1 MTTLTYAMLQPALVA
16 FALLL
21 GVTLLFRIANANVL
35 FGLYK
40 RWSDFLRCRGL
51 FSGPLEA
58 EARKVDLLRILTGVI
73 FLHRTSYTVY
83 YIFIGND
90 GDLARIA
97 CIVALLLGVLFT
109 IGLFTPIV
117 ALILLFG
124 NVLILDGIFGTYTLG
139 SDVLSMLLL
148 TFTFAPS
155 GTRISVD
162 SIIASGQSVFAKVV
176 RGIYAFFGAP
186 SVERLV
192 LVKWTTLFSYS
203 VLCLYSVTLHLHEE
217 LWISGY
223 IATILLTNSY
233 ISRYHE
239 LIQSLALSSELFV
252 LLSRISMWG
261 MLVWYFALLPFTLLG
276 GWFRK
281 AVIAW
286 GILFF
291 LVSTFVLQLGWLPY
305 YEFILLALLFWD
317 RKLIVWSG
325 EARLDILY
333 DDRCN
338 LCDRTV
344 RFLSRVDAFHAL
356 RFRPLTK
363 NADLVEKLGL
373 TTNEVLHDLHAYD
386 GQSRRIYRGYDL
398 YAEVSKR
405 IVLLLLLAPV
415 LYVGRIGGIGPQ
427 IYRVVAKRRIEW
439 FGVCQ
444 FAPDYNKAR
453 EVLGPIA
460 DPRIADNGTP
470 RSLISAFVTI
480 HTVLALVFVAYFP
493 IFGLPPQARWL
504 QSLTWSY
511 GVMPIDVFNKND
523 LTLGEHWFTVE
534 ALGADGASELLPF
547 TGTAGDRL
555 RWHHSDRVY
564 FGNSLHWRRL
574 RAGLK
579 EVCYQDDDDER
590 FLREIVSWHKF
601 GASAVPTQ
609 YRVTYYYQPL
619 PSLWSTPGARFE
631 VRAVS
636 KVCTVLLDANGT
648 PQGVAEGKPTT
659 TSK

>member
-1 MTTLTYAMLQPALVA
+1 MTTISYALFQSTLVA
-16 FALLL
+16 LALLL
-21 GVTLLFRIANANVL
+21 GVTLLFRMANVSVL
-35 FGLYK
+35 FGLYA
-40 RWSDFLRCRGL
+40 RWSDFLRRRGL
-51 FSGPLEA
+51 FSAPLEA

-73 FLHRTSYTVY
+73 FLHRTSNTVY
-83 YIFIGND
+83 YVFIGND
-90 GDLARIA
+90 GDVARIA
-97 CIVALLLGVLFT
+97 GLVALLLGALFT

-124 NVLILDGIFGTYTLG
+124 NVLVLDRIFGTYTLG

-162 SIIASGQSVFAKVV
+162 SIVASGQSVLSKAV
-176 RGIYAFFGAP
+176 RGTYAFFGTP

-203 VLCLYSVTLHLHEE
+203 VLCLYSVTLHLHEH

-223 IATILLTNSY
+223 VATILLTNSY

-239 LIQSLALSSELFV
+239 LFQSLALSSELFV
-252 LLSRISMWG
+252 LLTRISMWG
-261 MLVWYFALLPFTLLG
+261 MLVWYFVLLPFTLLG

-286 GILFF
+286 SILFF

-305 YEFILLALLFWD
+305 YEFVLLALLFWD
-317 RKLIVWSG
+317 RKFIVWSDQ
-325 EARLDILY
+325 ARLDVLY

-356 RFRPLTK
+356 RFRPLTR
-363 NADLVEKLGL
+363 NADLVETLGL
-373 TTNEVLHDLHAYD
+373 TTDEVLHDLYGYD

-405 IVLLLLLAPV
+405 VVLLLLLAPV
-415 LYVGRIGGIGPQ
+415 LYLGRIGGIGPQ
-427 IYRVVAKRRIEW
+427 IYGVVAKRRIEW

-453 EVLGPIA
+453 ESLSPIA
-460 DPRIADNGTP
+460 DRRIADSGMP

-493 IFGLPPQARWL
+493 IFGLPPQAAWL

-511 GVMPIDVFNKND
+511 AVMPIDVFNRND

-534 ALGADGASELLPF
+534 ALAADGSSELVPF
-547 TGTAGDRL
+547 TGTAGERL

-579 EVCYQDDDDER
+579 EVCYKDDDVR
-590 FLREIVSWHKF
+590 LLKEIVSWHKF
-601 GASAVPTQ
+601 GASTVPTQ

-619 PSLWSTPGARFE
+619 PSVWSTPGARFE
-631 VRAVS
+631 PGAVS

-648 PQGVAEGKPTT
+648 PQGVAEGKPTAI
-659 TSK
+659 SN